1 MNTFSLKEFLN
12 KPLYQ
17 YGKTKVN
24 WLKSI
29 LPVIIIIHHISNLGF
44 PGIGIIGA
52 MGRIVMYIF
61 FAMSGYGLVI
71 SYIKNEHY
79 INGFLRKSL
88 TKLFIP
94 YFVTLALFII
104 YRYFEGIDQVTLFK
118 VNGLYSFVPTSW
130 YIWTLSYFY
139 IFYFLVFRYVKSN
152 IFIKVVLTCALVSGY
167 IIIAPLIGI
176 ESWRYTRC
184 PAFCIGMLFG
194 LFDNTIRTKF
204 VRWHA
209 LIALALLVLFF
220 IQPLGH
226 RLDVCIYPIA
236 FFIFMYIIRDLK
248 EIRIVKFLS
257 SISLEMFIIQY
268 IPIYIATN
276 DLHLTSTYIVV
287 SLVLILDIIL
297 AYIIHF
303 CIQRAKHFMERWKVG

>member
-1 MNTFSLKEFLN
+1 
-12 KPLYQ
+12 
-17 YGKTKVN
+17 
-24 WLKSI
+24 
-29 LPVIIIIHHISNLGF
+29 
-44 PGIGIIGA
+44 

-61 FAMSGYGLVI
+61 FAMSGHGLVI

-79 INGFLRKSL
+79 INVFFTKIFNQTVYSL
-88 TKLFIP
+88 FCC
-94 YFVTLALFII
+94 ASFII

-226 RLDVCIYPIA
+226 SLDVCIYPI
-236 FFIFMYIIRDLK
+236 YPYLYCY
-248 EIRIVKFLS
+248 
-257 SISLEMFIIQY
+257 Q
-268 IPIYIATN
+268 
-276 DLHLTSTYIVV
+276 
-287 SLVLILDIIL
+287 
-297 AYIIHF
+297 
-303 CIQRAKHFMERWKVG
+303 

>member
-1 MNTFSLKEFLN
+1 M
-12 KPLYQ
+12 
-17 YGKTKVN
+17 
-24 WLKSI
+24 
-29 LPVIIIIHHISNLGF
+29 
-44 PGIGIIGA
+44 
-52 MGRIVMYIF
+52 
-61 FAMSGYGLVI
+61 
-71 SYIKNEHY
+71 
-79 INGFLRKSL
+79 
-88 TKLFIP
+88 
-94 YFVTLALFII
+94 
-104 YRYFEGIDQVTLFK
+104 TLFK

-130 YIWTLSYFY
+130 YIWTLFYFY

-167 IIIAPLIGI
+167 IIIAPLI
-176 ESWRYTRC
+176 RNTRC

-236 FFIFMYIIRDLK
+236 FFIFMYIVRDLK

-276 DLHLTSTYIVV
+276 DLHLTSTYIVI